1 MKIEFDSNFNKFS
14 FQEKL
19 NYLEQLLNQYPLNII
34 VANLIY
40 YDNDIIEVFDLMN
53 KLKQTKIFKNKYR
66 LKNPE
71 LLSLI
76 INTLV
81 KQNKNK
87 ELYEYLSKKDKITLD
102 KIINY
107 EIKHNTSFSKTK
119 MCRSFFNTETK
130 NKKILNYDDSS
141 SKKVNKTKK
150 ILNKEIKSKKVK
162 LGIGTI
168 ILIVVFTCC
177 YLLVGSMYAII
188 FYYNNHI
195 YPRTYLDNKLIEG
208 NSYEE
213 VNNYLKTIDDGLTKE
228 IHFNNTNDSY
238 TYTYEQTGLSVNTK
252 NVKEELT
259 KYKKLNGFKK
269 IYEIFFKKE
278 TKLVVNYQFDESR
291 YQVFLTELQS
301 KTEVEPTLESLQI
314 INGNINYKKALDGFK
329 LDTSNLKDL
338 IIQSLQNDNQDITL
352 EGEVVKTDN
361 RLNVINSKVSSFT
374 TEYLEYQRRSVNIRQ
389 AVKRLNGKIVYPN
402 EIFSFYKTVGPY
414 NSKNG
419 YVFYGEYVGSGV
431 CQVST
436 TIYNAALLLNL
447 PIVERLNHGAMVPY
461 VDYGMDATVYSNTT
475 DFRFKNNSNYPIYIE
490 ASADNGKLTINF
502 WSNENIIE
510 KGYRYQPR
518 SVKIGNL
525 AYKTY
530 LDTYYND
537 ELIKTTYLNSSY
549 YYKGK

>member
-1 MKIEFDSNFNKFS
+1 MKIEFDSNFNKFN

-34 VANLIY
+34 VTNLIY
-40 YDNDIIEVFDLMN
+40 YDNDIIEVFNLMN

-119 MCRSFFNTETK
+119 MCRSFLNTETN
-130 NKKILNYDDSS
+130 NKKVLNYDDSS
-141 SKKVNKTKK
+141 SKKVSKTKK

-162 LGIGTI
+162 IGTGTI
-168 ILIVVFTCC
+168 ILIVVFACC
-177 YLLVGSMYAII
+177 YLLVGSVYAII

-447 PIVERLNHGAMVPY
+447 QIVERLNHGAMVPY